1 MTSISVGTTANP
13 SGRQYA
19 GMVAML
25 AARSLKIRYRGSA
38 LGVFWSLSNPLLMT
52 AIYAAIFGTAFAS
65 AYGGSISAYA
75 LAVFTALAVLAFF
88 AGTTSQA
95 LSSIVGNGALLNK
108 IALPMSVFPVS
119 VVAANVFQLLVGT
132 APLLLAVT
140 LLRTHSPVNA
150 VALVFPL
157 AGLVLI
163 SLGFGLAL
171 SALYVYFRDLPYLY
185 EVLTFI
191 LYMTSPV
198 FYPASLVPPSVRSYI
213 ALNPIANIVE
223 SVRAIALTPELP
235 HARTLLGPL
244 VVGAITLAAGAALFR
259 LLRADILDLL

>member
-1 MTSISVGTTANP
+1 MLSISQETLAIP
-13 SGRQYA
+13 SRRHYA
-19 GMVAML
+19 AIVAML

-52 AIYAAIFGTAFAS
+52 GVYAAIFGTAFAS
-65 AYGGSISAYA
+65 AYGGSVGAYA

-95 LSSIVGNGALLNK
+95 LSSIVGNGGLLNK

-119 VVAANVFQLLVGT
+119 VVAANVFQLLVGSV
-132 APLLLAVT
+132 PLLVIVT
-140 LLRTHSPVNA
+140 LVRTHSIVNA

-163 SLGFGLAL
+163 SLGFALAL

-185 EVLTFI
+185 EVVTFI

-198 FYPASLVPPSVRSYI
+198 FYPASVVPPSVRGYI

-223 SVRAIALTPELP
+223 SVRTVALTAQPPPL
-235 HARTLLGPL
+235 HALLDPL
-244 VVGAITLAAGAALFR
+244 LTGVVTLAAGALLFA

>member
-1 MTSISVGTTANP
+1 
-13 SGRQYA
+13 
-19 GMVAML
+19 
-25 AARSLKIRYRGSA
+25 
-38 LGVFWSLSNPLLMT
+38 MT

-88 AGTTSQA
+88 TGTTSQA

-140 LLRTHSPVNA
+140 LLRTHSLVNA